1 MIIEIAIALL
11 LGFILLYLVF
21 VNLFIVLF
29 RLSGITK
36 EKSKFQVIS
45 MVTRIG
51 LTSLDNEEFSKDK
64 GKRRLAIVYLV
75 AGNIFSV
82 ITVALVVNVLA
93 CINNHTGHTLKN
105 MAVVFGIFIA
115 IIAIYNLPFVKGT
128 IDLKVERR
136 AQNIPSKDVDDN
148 IISLLENYN
157 KNAIMEVYINSVPR
171 ILVNRSLSDSKIK
184 EKYNVR
190 IMIIKRKNTFIE
202 ATKDSVIQKGDLL
215 VVFGTLENVKNV
227 FVKAEKDMSA
237 VLHSLLSFKK
247 ENIVTLIDN
256 YGTDAMAEVKINTIP
271 EVLKGVV
278 LEADML
284 KKKYDFILLS
294 IKRNDENLEKPNEA
308 IIDVDDVVVI
318 FGSYANI
325 KSVFLNIE

>member
-1 MIIEIAIALL
+1 MKLEISIVLL
-11 LGFILLYLVF
+11 LGFILLYLAL

-45 MVTRIG
+45 MITRIG

-64 GKRRLAIVYLV
+64 SKRRLAIAYLV

-82 ITVALVVNVLA
+82 ITVALLVNVLV
-93 CINNHTGHTLKN
+93 CLNNYTDHTLKN
-105 MAVVFGIFIA
+105 
-115 IIAIYNLPFVKGT
+115 IIAAFVIFVGVIIFYNLPFIKGA
-128 IDLKVERR
+128 IDLAVEKR
-136 AQNIPSKDVDDN
+136 AQNIPSNDVN
-148 IISLLENYN
+148 ENVLTLLESYN
-157 KNAIMEVYINSVPR
+157 KNTIMEVYINSVPR
-171 ILVNRSLSDSKIK
+171 ILANKSLSDSKIK
-184 EKYNVR
+184 EKHNVR
-190 IMIIKRKNTFIE
+190 VMIVKRKNSFIE
-202 ATKDSVIQKGDLL
+202 ATKDTVIQKGDLL
-215 VVFGTLENVKNV
+215 VVFGTQENIKNV
-227 FVKAEKDMSA
+227 FIKAEKDMSA

-247 ENIVTLIDN
+247 ENVVTLIDN

-271 EVLKGVV
+271 EVLKDVV

-284 KKKYDFILLS
+284 KRKYDFILLS
-294 IKRNDENLEKPNEA
+294 VKRNDENLEKPNEA
-308 IIDVDDVVVI
+308 IIELDDTIVI